1 MKLNMK
7 KYFWFV
13 EAGGKN
19 KILND
24 VLKSGSEG
32 KVHPVKGGIQIN
44 HYLTYNWYSVLY
56 FI

>member
-13 EAGGKN
+13 EVGGKN

-24 VLKSGSEG
+24 VLKFGFEG
-32 KVHPVKGGIQIN
+32 KVYLVKGGI
-44 HYLTYNWYSVLY
+44 
-56 FI
+56 